1 MYKFKTQIDKEI
13 FNRLPLSE
21 EAKEAFITLLIEKQ
35 AKEEQEENEAK
46 EKELNEKN
54 KI

>member
-21 EAKEAFITLLIEKQ
+21 EAKEEFIKLLIEKQ
-35 AKEEQEENEAK
+35 AKESNE
-46 EKELNEKN
+46 ELNKKN